1 VNEVSISLVGHL
13 GGDPELRYT
22 PNGIAV
28 CDVRLATTPRRKVG
42 EEWQDKE
49 TLWFRVTCWRELA
62 ESVAATLKKGDRVM
76 AQGRLLQQSY
86 ERNDGTIATKLVI
99 DADAI
104 GPDLSRCA
112 ADLKRP
118 VREGSSADLMPEKW
132 LDRGTGEIVTGPPLG
147 DAGPLV
153 PLADEDVAAA

>member
-62 ESVAATLKKGDRVM
+62 ENVAATFKKGDRVLV
-76 AQGRLLQQSY
+76 QGRLLQQSF